1 MRITVLGGSGA
12 WPVAG
17 GACGGYL
24 VRWADYRLL
33 IDPGYSSFGQLL
45 GHTRAED
52 IDAVLVS
59 HGHPDH
65 CADINPLLRA
75 RTLSANP
82 PEPLRI
88 AAPHGSLDALLAL
101 DEPGFLADSYRLA
114 EFTPG
119 DTVRLG
125 PFQILSCAVPHSVPS
140 AGFRLSAGGRHL
152 AYTGDRGPDPQMVDL
167 AAGADVLLA
176 EATFPEEVPARYRGS
191 LSSARDAAVEATDA
205 GVGHLV
211 LTHLW
216 PGTTHTR
223 AYEAAA
229 PFFRGP
235 ISVAQPTMEI
245 DLGSME
251 LAD

>member
-33 IDPGYSSFGQLL
+33 IDPGFGSLGHLL

-52 IDAVLVS
+52 VDAVLVS

-75 RTLSANP
+75 RTLSTSP
-82 PEPLRI
+82 PDRLTV
-88 AAPHGSLDALLAL
+88 AAPHGALDAILAL
-101 DEPGFLADSYRLA
+101 DEPGFLDDSHRLA

-119 DTVRLG
+119 DAFRLG
-125 PFQILSCAVPHSVPS
+125 PFQIQSVALPHSVDN
-140 AGFRLSAGGRHL
+140 AGFRISAGGRHL
-152 AYTGDRGPDPQMVDL
+152 AYTGDRGPDPRMVDL
-167 AAGADVLLA
+167 ASGADVLLA
-176 EATFPEEVPARYRGS
+176 EATFPEEVPARHRGN
-191 LSSARDAAVEATDA
+191 LSSARDAAVEATSA

-216 PGTTHTR
+216 PGTAHRR
-223 AYEAAA
+223 AYEAAV
-229 PFFRGP
+229 PYFRGP
-235 ISVAQPTMEI
+235 ISVAQPTMEL
-245 DLGSME
+245 DLGS
-251 LAD
+251 ADHAS